1 MNDIETLTASGEMQQ
16 FVAFTRKYQQ
26 SPDLQ
31 ARAETDPRAV
41 LSEHDIQ
48 VPPNQDVRIV
58 ANTAETFNV
67 VLPPD
72 PNAVLADEDLLAVAG
87 GAASGPKTASCFI
100 SCILTFS

>member
-1 MNDIETLTASGEMQQ
+1 MNNIETLVAAGEMQQ
-16 FVAFTRKYQQ
+16 FVAFTRKYQE

-31 ARAETDPRAV
+31 ARAEANPRAV
-41 LSEHDIQ
+41 LSEHNIP

-87 GAASGPKTASCFI
+87 GGGPKTASCFI
-100 SCILTFS
+100 SCILSFS